1 MPPLDKLQPLLVVK
15 ILRRACI
22 VGCGDEQNERGMR
35 GLVAHLARRT
45 PPPLPSPPR
54 SPSPPRRT
62 RAAPEWK
69 GHASPVAM
77 SARRWRQCGRFPP
90 LLRGDGR
97 RALLACSPIHPPSAR
112 PPFLASYVKRRP
124 QFWKVLGHTWYG
136 RQPGFPS
143 PPFASDVAAPA
154 SVLPA
159 SRRVRAR
166 RPASSRR
173 VRSARVSVRPSPSVL
188 SRKHGLRSW
197 SFEVGHVF
205 MTWVT
210 NWARVNICLGH
221 Q

>member
-1 MPPLDKLQPLLVVK
+1 MWAVEMSRTNGACVGLWRTLRGGLL
-15 ILRRACI
+15 LRFRVLLGLLHRRVERVQLLSGRDTRALWRCQLGAGANAGASHLFCAAM
-22 VGCGDEQNERGMR
+22 VGEHLR
-35 GLVAHLARRT
+35 LVA
-45 PPPLPSPPR
+45 
-54 SPSPPRRT
+54 
-62 RAAPEWK
+62 
-69 GHASPVAM
+69 
-77 SARRWRQCGRFPP
+77 
-90 LLRGDGR
+90 
-97 RALLACSPIHPPSAR
+97 PIHPPRAR

>member
-1 MPPLDKLQPLLVVK
+1 MSRTNGACVGLWRTLRGGLL
-15 ILRRACI
+15 LRFR
-22 VGCGDEQNERGMR
+22 VLLGLLHRRVERVQLLSGR
-35 GLVAHLARRT
+35 D
-45 PPPLPSPPR
+45 
-54 SPSPPRRT
+54 T
-62 RAAPEWK
+62 RALWRCQLGA
-69 GHASPVAM
+69 GANAGASHLFCAAM
-77 SARRWRQCGRFPP
+77 VGKHSGLFTHPSTERSSSIFGKLWERSSSIFGRFW
-90 LLRGDGR
+90 
-97 RALLACSPIHPPSAR
+97 
-112 PPFLASYVKRRP
+112 V
-124 QFWKVLGHTWYG
+124 HTWYG